1 MVEQLT
7 CNQQVV
13 GSNPTH
19 GSHWDCCVP
28 NVDVLKWTS
37 RSTSVVII
45 VVLFFHVNS
54 NLIYNIITLITLPSG
69 TVLAND
75 FALPIIVVSKVLMAN
90 DNNPHAK
97 LYPYYFTIMYAN
109 GVSIPIIAKTLAEAE
124 LDRQIVVKAITF
136 TKDSN
141 VN

>member
-1 MVEQLT
+1 M
-7 CNQQVV
+7 
-13 GSNPTH
+13 
-19 GSHWDCCVP
+19 
-28 NVDVLKWTS
+28 
-37 RSTSVVII
+37 
-45 VVLFFHVNS
+45 
-54 NLIYNIITLITLPSG
+54 TLITLPSG

-75 FALPIIVVSKVLMAN
+75 FALPIIVVSKVFMAN
-90 DNNPHAK
+90 NNNPYAK

-109 GVSIPIIAKTLAEAE
+109 GVSIPIIAKTLADAE

>member
-1 MVEQLT
+1 M
-7 CNQQVV
+7 
-13 GSNPTH
+13 
-19 GSHWDCCVP
+19 
-28 NVDVLKWTS
+28 
-37 RSTSVVII
+37 
-45 VVLFFHVNS
+45 
-54 NLIYNIITLITLPSG
+54 TLITLPSG

-90 DNNPHAK
+90 DNNPNAK
-97 LYPYYFTIMYAN
+97 LYPYYFTIMHAN

-124 LDRQIVVKAITF
+124 LDRQTVVKAITP

>member
-1 MVEQLT
+1 MAEQLT

-54 NLIYNIITLITLPSG
+54 NLIYNIMTLITLPSG

-75 FALPIIVVSKVLMAN
+75 YTLPIIVVSKVLMAN
-90 DNNPHAK
+90 NNNPHAK

-124 LDRQIVVKAITF
+124 LDRQIVVKTITPI
-136 TKDSN
+136 KDSN

>member
-1 MVEQLT
+1 M
-7 CNQQVV
+7 
-13 GSNPTH
+13 
-19 GSHWDCCVP
+19 
-28 NVDVLKWTS
+28 
-37 RSTSVVII
+37 
-45 VVLFFHVNS
+45 
-54 NLIYNIITLITLPSG
+54 TLITLPSG

-109 GVSIPIIAKTLAEAE
+109 GVSFPIIAKTLAEAE
-124 LDRQIVVKAITF
+124 LDRKIVVKAITPI
-136 TKDSN
+136 KGSN

>member
-1 MVEQLT
+1 M
-7 CNQQVV
+7 
-13 GSNPTH
+13 
-19 GSHWDCCVP
+19 
-28 NVDVLKWTS
+28 
-37 RSTSVVII
+37 
-45 VVLFFHVNS
+45 
-54 NLIYNIITLITLPSG
+54 TLIALPSG

-75 FALPIIVVSKVLMAN
+75 YTLPIIVGKVLMAN
-90 DNNPHAK
+90 DTNPHAK

-124 LDRQIVVKAITF
+124 LDRQIVVKAITP